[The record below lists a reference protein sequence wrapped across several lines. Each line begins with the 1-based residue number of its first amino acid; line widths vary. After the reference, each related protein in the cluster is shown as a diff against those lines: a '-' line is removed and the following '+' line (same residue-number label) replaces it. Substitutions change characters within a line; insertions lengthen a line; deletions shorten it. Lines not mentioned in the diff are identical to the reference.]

1 MQKKGRIL
9 TGHRPTGPRHL
20 GHLVGTLETWA
31 RLQDEY
37 ECFFL
42 IADWHVLT
50 TDVEHTAE
58 IENNTVELVL
68 DWLAAGLDPQ
78 KSVFVQQS
86 LVKEHAELALIL
98 GNLVTVGR
106 LQRNPTF
113 KEQVSELH
121 LGRRASMGLLAYP
134 VLQAADILVYKGD
147 TVPVGEDQLPHLE
160 LSREIARK
168 FNATFKPIFPEPQAY
183 LSEIPL
189 LPGLDNRKMGS
200 SYDNFIAL
208 REPPEQIRQKVMSMY
223 TDPTRIHPTDPGHVE
238 GNPVF
243 MYHDAFNLNKEQVEE
258 FKEKY
263 RKGKIGDVEVKRVLA
278 DVLVERLRPFREIRE
293 NGRIKPRDVREI
305 VVEGS
310 RRGRALAKATMAE
323 VRETMHTPFRDA
335 L

>member
-1 MQKKGRIL
+1 MAKKGRIL

-31 RLQDEY
+31 RLQDDY
-37 ECFFL
+37 ECYFL

-58 IENNTVELVL
+58 IENNLIEMIY

-78 KSVFVQQS
+78 RSVFVQQS
-86 LVKEHAELALIL
+86 LVKEHAELALLL
-98 GNLVTVGR
+98 GNLVTVSR

-113 KEQVSELH
+113 KEQVTELH
-121 LGRRASMGLLAYP
+121 LGRRASLGLLAYP
-134 VLQAADILVYKGD
+134 VLQTADILVYKAD
-147 TVPVGEDQLPHLE
+147 TVPVGEDQVPHLE

-168 FNATFKPIFPEPQAY
+168 FNITFKTIFPEPQPY
-183 LSEIPL
+183 LSAIPR
-189 LPGLDNRKMGS
+189 LPGTDNRKMGS

-208 REPPEQIRQKVMSMY
+208 RSPPEEIREKVMNMY

-243 MYHDAFNLNKEQVEE
+243 LYHDAFNTNKEQVEE
-258 FKEKY
+258 FKVRY
-263 RKGKIGDVEVKRVLA
+263 RQGKIGDVEVKRVLA
-278 DVLVERLRPFREIRE
+278 EVLIERLRPFREIRE
-293 NGRIKPRDVREI
+293 ELKDKPGHIKEL

-310 RRGRALAKATMAE
+310 RRAREVAEATMDE
-323 VRETMHTPFRDA
+323 VREAMHAPFRK
-335 L
+335 